1 MMLFIS
7 ALFAEKVQKGFHNA
21 HPCVED
27 KLLNVSWVVKKNQWF
42 QFKLRFKNW
51 FFFFFFLKTQPFIS
65 IYIWQGSD
73 FK

>member
-27 KLLNVSWVVKKNQWF
+27 KLLNVS
-42 QFKLRFKNW
+42 
-51 FFFFFFLKTQPFIS
+51 
-65 IYIWQGSD
+65 
-73 FK
+73 